1 MDNPMLEPCKR
12 LHYGTLGKDLPDLC
26 ATHMKP
32 KGNLPCQ
39 PRGTEWMVAY
49 SMTQWGQQH
58 ASTSPTKEG
67 RMSKRSRKR
76 RDRKKKGANHGK
88 KPNA

>member
-1 MDNPMLEPCKR
+1 MDGCLFNDTM
-12 LHYGTLGKDLPDLC
+12 
-26 ATHMKP
+26 
-32 KGNLPCQ
+32 
-39 PRGTEWMVAY
+39 
-49 SMTQWGQQH
+49 GQQH